1 MTEIAEPFHGMAVP
15 ATRSGERPGRAGV
28 RSRLAGLTSVQ
39 RFMLVLTAL
48 YLVKQIL
55 LVVIH
60 PPFSGHDE
68 VAHFAYLR
76 TVVDEQRLP
85 VLLEDRLPADLYP
98 YCRYVLQWWCEPWN
112 PRWVSSPPVRLTN
125 GQLEGMQ
132 YAANHPPLYYVL
144 MAPLATISAG
154 WGIEAQQTLLRFAA
168 IPFGLLLVLLAYR
181 TVTAL
186 FPGDRFLAI
195 TVPTFVAFQP
205 QVSYEAAMVNNDA
218 MAIALAGAILYV
230 LVRVFRDRY
239 PRGACLLLGFLFG
252 LALLTKGTSVTIAPS
267 IGAAVVA
274 AVGWRDI
281 RGIAWRGATIG
292 GMTVLLAFPW
302 YLFLWRT
309 YGNFSALPQ
318 VSELQQWNRPLGGF
332 VELLTDRSFFAMR
345 FHESWGYFGW
355 RMIPLPEWL
364 LWTIGVPLLVAAG
377 GFVQYTVLTARTR
390 PADDLTTHAD
400 PVMRPEAWQRW
411 LLGVMVLT
419 CLVGYLAVVQ
429 FGTQFELTQA
439 RYFFPAINAIAI
451 VLMLGLRTLIPVRW
465 HTPGQA
471 GVVLA
476 MVGFNV
482 LIYTQFVIPFWH
494 L

>member
-1 MTEIAEPFHGMAVP
+1 MTAP
-15 ATRSGERPGRAGV
+15 TRRSEVRTDRAGL

-48 YLVKQIL
+48 YLVKQVL
-55 LVVIH
+55 LVVVH

-68 VAHFAYLR
+68 VAHFAYLQ
-76 TVVDEQRLP
+76 TVVNEQRLP
-85 VLLEDRLPADLYP
+85 VLLEDRLPDQLYP
-98 YCRYVLQWWCEPWN
+98 YCRYVLQWWCEPTN
-112 PRWVSSPPVRLTN
+112 PRWVESPPVRLTN

-132 YAANHPPLYYVL
+132 YAANHPPLYYFL
-144 MAPLATISAG
+144 MAPLAVLSSG
-154 WGIEAQQTLLRFAA
+154 WGLEAQQTLLRFAA
-168 IPFGLLLVLLAYR
+168 IPFGLALVLLAYG
-181 TVTAL
+181 TVRAL
-186 FPGDRFLAI
+186 FPGDTFLAI
-195 TVPTFVAFQP
+195 TVPAFVAFQP

-218 MAIALAGAILYV
+218 MAIALAAAILYV
-230 LVRVFRDRY
+230 LVRAFRDRY
-239 PRGACLLLGFLFG
+239 PRRACLLLGLLFG

-274 AVGWRDI
+274 SVGLRDW

-292 GMTVLLAFPW
+292 VIALLLVSPW

-332 VELLTDRSFFAMR
+332 VDLLTDRRFFVMR

-355 RMIPLPEWL
+355 RMIPLPGWI
-364 LWTIGVPLLVAAG
+364 LWTIGVPLSVAAG
-377 GFVQYTVLTARTR
+377 GFVQYAVMTARSRGEWEAATGG
-390 PADDLTTHAD
+390 D

-451 VLMLGLRTLIPVRW
+451 VLMLGLRTLIPTRW
-465 HTPGQA
+465 HTVGQA

-476 MVGFNV
+476 MVGLNV